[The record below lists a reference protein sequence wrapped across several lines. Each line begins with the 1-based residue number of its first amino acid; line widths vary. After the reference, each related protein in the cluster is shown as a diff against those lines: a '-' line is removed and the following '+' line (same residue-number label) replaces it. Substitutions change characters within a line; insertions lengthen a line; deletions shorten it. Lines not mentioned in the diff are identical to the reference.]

1 MSSLAQLEVLS
12 TYWRFI
18 KGGREARCVL
28 LPHPSGLELRY
39 LFNGMVLMGVVAE
52 SEDGLRERARQWR
65 LRLVAEGWEE
75 LGQPHFAGAGE
86 RGQLRSASEPSTS
99 VNVRSGTR
107 SHSGR

>member
-1 MSSLAQLEVLS
+1 MSSLAPLEILS

-18 KGGREARCVL
+18 KDGREARCVL

-39 LFNGMVLMGVVAE
+39 LFNGMVLMGVVAD

-75 LGQPHFAGAGE
+75 IAQLGQLA
-86 RGQLRSASEPSTS
+86 QLRSASVPSSS

>member
-1 MSSLAQLEVLS
+1 MSSLAPLHVLS

-18 KGGREARCVL
+18 KDGREARCVL

-52 SEDGLRERARQWR
+52 TEDGLRERARQWR

-75 LGQPHFAGAGE
+75 VAQSRFGGD
-86 RGQLRSASEPSTS
+86 RGQVRSPSVPSTS

>member
-1 MSSLAQLEVLS
+1 MSSLAPLEILS

-18 KGGREARCVL
+18 KDGREARCVL

-75 LGQPHFAGAGE
+75 TD
-86 RGQLRSASEPSTS
+86 QLRSASVPSTS